1 MCLPVL
7 QQGVMR
13 CHVHPDFSEKH
24 FRGVA
29 ASRRA
34 WMGMV
39 RYYDGFSRLCLCYP
53 VGDAGKTGKNE
64 DNGCICSRLSSEI
77 SVSDA
82 KDSKNIIR
90 GFGLI
95 GSIDLGG

>member
-1 MCLPVL
+1 MCIRISAKSISGEWLPVDVP
-7 QQGVMR
+7 GW
-13 CHVHPDFSEKH
+13 
-24 FRGVA
+24 
-29 ASRRA
+29 A
-34 WMGMV
+34 WCGIMMV
-39 RYYDGFSRLCLCYP
+39 LADYVCVIPLG
-53 VGDAGKTGKNE
+53 GAGKTGKNE